1 LQNDICL
8 LCCCVCRL
16 LLSIKDSVQQV
27 ERTVSKEVAFQE
39 GVRYGQRLGA
49 NSLLLSITAAAA
61 AASAA
66 TAYIMMRQ
74 QSRK

>member
-1 LQNDICL
+1 M
-8 LCCCVCRL
+8 
-16 LLSIKDSVQQV
+16 QQL
-27 ERTVSKEVAFQE
+27 ERTVGKEVAFQE

-49 NSLLLSITAAAA
+49 GSLLLSIAAAAA

-66 TAYIMMRQ
+66 TAFILARQ